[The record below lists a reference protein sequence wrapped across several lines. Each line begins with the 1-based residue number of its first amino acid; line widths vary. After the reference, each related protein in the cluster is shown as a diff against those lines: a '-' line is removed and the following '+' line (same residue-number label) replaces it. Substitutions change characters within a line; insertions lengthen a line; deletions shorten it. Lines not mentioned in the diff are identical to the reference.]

1 MYAIKVIQEKC
12 LNLITLQEAL
22 ATNLGVPSLN
32 QEVEKCSLLKICDD
46 TKADFQLLLHQQ

>member
-1 MYAIKVIQEKC
+1 MYVIKVIQEKC

-32 QEVEKCSLLKICDD
+32 QEVENCSLLKISDD
-46 TKADFQLLLHQQ
+46 TKADFQLL